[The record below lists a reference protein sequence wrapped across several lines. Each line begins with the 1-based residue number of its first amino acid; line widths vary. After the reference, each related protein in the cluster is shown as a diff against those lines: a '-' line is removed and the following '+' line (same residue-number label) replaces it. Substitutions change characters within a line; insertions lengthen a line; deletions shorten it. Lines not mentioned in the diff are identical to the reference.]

1 MGRRIRSRRRG
12 KGGTVFLAT
21 KFGLADAKYINLDDA
36 QREHSVRG
44 EVVDLLD
51 DRARSAVLSEILFE
65 SGASCFIPAAE
76 GLEVGQAV
84 VFGKEAEISI
94 GNVLPLERIMEGC
107 PIFNIEKRPGDGGA
121 LVKSSGLYALVMSK
135 EKGKVFV
142 KLPSGK
148 ITTLNPEC
156 RATVGCISAGG
167 RMDKPMLKAGV
178 KYHAMHALHRHYPT
192 VRGVAMNAC
201 SHPHGGSQHH
211 VGRSKS
217 VSRNSPPG
225 RKVGAIASS
234 RTGRRK
240 K

>member
-12 KGGTVFLAT
+12 KGGPAFKGTQ
-21 KFGLADAKYINLDDA
+21 FGLADAKYISLDEK
-36 QREHSVRG
+36 QQNNYELG

-51 DRARSAVLSEILFE
+51 DKARSCVLSKILFDN
-65 SGASCFIPAAE
+65 GNYCFVPAAE
-76 GLEVGQAV
+76 GMRVGQLLQ
-84 VFGKEAEISI
+84 FGIEAEIGI
-94 GNVLPLERIMEGC
+94 GNVLPLKKIVEGC
-107 PIFNIEKRPGDGGA
+107 PVFNIEKSPGDGGA
-121 LVKSSGLYALVMSK
+121 FVKSAGLYALVMSK
-135 EKGKVFV
+135 EKGKILV

-148 ITTLNPEC
+148 IVFFNPDC
-156 RATVGCISAGG
+156 RATIGCISAGG
-167 RMDKPMLKAGV
+167 RMEKPMLKAGT
-178 KYHAMHALHRHYPT
+178 KYHAMHAIHHHYPT

-211 VGRSKS
+211 VGHSKS
-217 VSRNSPPG
+217 VSRNAPPG